1 MKLDRRTF
9 LGALAAAP
17 AVLKGAE
24 EKAIPEWEKPVFHLH
39 KQISTPVKIEQ
50 IELLRN
56 GSNWFV
62 RTRSADGAEGIVRT
76 KQVEDYV
83 DILLKRVAPHYIGKD
98 ARDLESLVDL
108 AYIKNYKNAGQ
119 SLFCPIAYI
128 EESLFDL
135 LGKTV
140 KKPAYELMGGMVRKE
155 IGVYLS
161 GSGRDTTAEEEVDV
175 YVRGVEATGARGVKF
190 KIGGRMSRN
199 LDAYPGRTP
208 KLLELARK
216 RLGDDVILYADA
228 NGSYDAKKA
237 IDVGR
242 RMEELD
248 YRFFEEPCPWQEYDE
263 TQTVN
268 RALRIP
274 VAAGE
279 MDSSLWQFDWMLR
292 NEVMT
297 IAQPDLNYNGGFVRT
312 ARVARMAEKYGRK
325 ITPHNTQ
332 TGAGATNMLHFC
344 AATENIGDLM
354 EFAWRA
360 PRKPESWY
368 GPFLDV
374 VDGVIPV
381 PTGPGL
387 GVEIDPE
394 YLRKAELVG
403 AVEA

>member
-1 MKLDRRTF
+1 MQLDRRAF
-9 LGALAAAP
+9 LTTLAGAPGLLQAAETK
-17 AVLKGAE
+17 VV
-24 EKAIPEWEKPVFHLH
+24 PEWERPVFDLPGTV
-39 KQISTPVKIEQ
+39 KEPVKVSS

-62 RTRSADGAEGIVRT
+62 RTRSEDGAEGVVQT

-83 DILLKRVAPHYIGKD
+83 DILFKRVAPIYLGQD
-98 ARDLESLVDL
+98 ARDLESLVDE
-108 AYIKNYKNAGQ
+108 AYIKNYKMAGQ
-119 SLFCPIAYI
+119 ALFCPIAYI

-135 LGKTV
+135 LGKTA
-140 KKPAYELMGGMVRKE
+140 KKTAGELMGGVLRKE
-155 IGVYLS
+155 IPVYLS

-175 YVRGVEATGARGVKF
+175 YVQGVEATGARGVKF

-208 KLLELARK
+208 TLIELARK

-228 NGSYDAKKA
+228 NGSYEAKMA

-242 RMEELD
+242 RLEELD

-263 TQTVN
+263 TQTVT

-292 NEVMT
+292 NEVMR
-297 IAQPDLNYNGGFVRT
+297 IVQPDLNYNGGFVRA
-312 ARVARMAEKYGRK
+312 ARVARMAKEYGLK

-332 TGAGATNMLHFC
+332 TGAAASNMLHFC

-354 EFAWRA
+354 EFAWRK
-360 PRKPESWY
+360 PRRPESWY

-374 VDGVIPV
+374 VNGVVKV
-381 PTGPGL
+381 PTGHGL
-387 GVEIDPE
+387 GVEMDPD
-394 YLRKAELVG
+394 YLAKAERVG
-403 AVEA
+403 MVKA

>member
-24 EKAIPEWEKPVFHLH
+24 EKVVPEWEKPVFHLH
-39 KQISTPVKIEQ
+39 KQVSEPVKIER

-140 KKPAYELMGGMVRKE
+140 EKPAYELMGGAVRKE

-216 RLGDDVILYADA
+216 RLGEDVILYADA

-263 TQTVN
+263 TQTVS

-297 IAQPDLNYNGGFVRT
+297 IAQPDLNYNGGFVRA

-344 AATENIGDLM
+344 AATKNIGELM
-354 EFAWRA
+354 EFAWRK

-394 YLRKAELVG
+394 YLRKAETVG